1 MTQRAVATTAPAARI
16 FQIDISWPARALSI
30 LRLTDYM
37 LVMGCGVTAIGILA
51 SLVTS
56 TKGDATTWWVGVPMA
71 ALLGYAA
78 YTGWRHLGTIDP
90 RVWRAYLVV
99 FTLLV
104 LGGTLLGAGLWV
116 SDPAPEA
123 EQRDRIV
130 LYVLI
135 VWMILLSVPAM
146 ICVLVLRGARVSP
159 FGIRLKALVD
169 QVRELGRAPL
179 KAGLRVPCIDR
190 RRGALYVAIAIC
202 VVALEVALPTP
213 SDPNTARS
221 LDRIYPQF
229 TLLAC
234 YLLFRA
240 RRYFQ
245 IDADVLLKL
254 DPRPPVLFLRSFD
267 DDEKLSFSRADKAL
281 LDFSLETRLTN
292 HFHRHGPFIAIG
304 SPKEKVPQVGAAR
317 VLLPDDQWQERVLG
331 WMRGA
336 ALVVMYAGRTPWVN
350 WELARVIEN
359 PGATRLLLLVPEIKG
374 WRRARRQ
381 DELQARYGQLREAFA
396 GTPWHEELMAWDDV
410 AGLRAMIFNADGSMV
425 MIRSNSRSRDSYHLA
440 ALVAHYVLLARVT
453 FPEEL
458 SMRPARPSP

>member
-1 MTQRAVATTAPAARI
+1 MATAAPAARI

-37 LVMGCGVTAIGILA
+37 LVMGCGVTAIGMLA
-51 SLVTS
+51 SLATS
-56 TKGDATTWWVGVPMA
+56 TEGDAMAWWVGVPLA
-71 ALLGYAA
+71 TLLGYAG
-78 YTGWRHLGTIDP
+78 YTGWRHVGTIDP
-90 RVWRAYLVV
+90 RVWRTYLVV

-104 LGGTLLGAGLWV
+104 LVGTLLGASLWA
-116 SDPAPEA
+116 SEPSSEA
-123 EQRDRIV
+123 EQKNRFV
-130 LYVLI
+130 SLFLI
-135 VWMILLSVPAM
+135 VWMILLTVPALVS
-146 ICVLVLRGARVSP
+146 VLVLRGSRVSP
-159 FGIRLKALVD
+159 FGIRLEALVN
-169 QVRELGRAPL
+169 QVRERGRAPL
-179 KAGLRVPCIDR
+179 EAGLRVPRIDP
-190 RRGALYVAIAIC
+190 RRGALFLGIAIC

-213 SDPNTARS
+213 SDPKLAS
-221 LDRIYPQF
+221 SVDRVYPQL

-234 YLLFRA
+234 FLLFRA

-245 IDADVLLKL
+245 IDADVLLKFDL
-254 DPRPPVLFLRSFD
+254 RPPVLFLRSFD

-281 LDFSLETRLTN
+281 LDFSLETRLAN

-331 WMRGA
+331 WMHGA

-350 WELARVIEN
+350 WELARVIEK

-374 WRRARRQ
+374 WRKARRQ
-381 DELQARYGQLREAFA
+381 DELRARYGQLREAFA

-410 AGLRAMIFNADGSMV
+410 AGLRAMLFNADGSMV

-440 ALVAHYVLLARVT
+440 ALVAHYVLLTRVVL
-453 FPEEL
+453 PEEL
-458 SMRPARPSP
+458 SMRPARVQP